1 MRARLPGDTWDVY
14 EEEGAKTMAQAEAVL
29 QQVEEQARAL
39 GFLVRKGLF
48 VGISRSRGCPL
59 PMGTPKHPV

>member
-14 EEEGAKTMAQAEAVL
+14 EEEGAKTMAQAEVVL
-29 QQVEEQARAL
+29 QSVEEQARAF

-48 VGISRSRGCPL
+48 EG
-59 PMGTPKHPV
+59 